1 MGAGRPWEE
10 ALQRLRDRIA
20 IVTGAGQ
27 GIGEAIARRFAAEGA
42 HVVVAEINE
51 AIGEATAAA
60 LRDETGTKAR
70 FVHCDVADARSVE
83 AMVAET
89 TGTLGVPDILVNNA
103 GIAVFGDPLEITD
116 ADWARCM
123 SVDLDGVWFC
133 CRAVLPGML
142 AKGGGSI
149 VNIASTHSFQI
160 IRSTFPYPVAKHGL
174 LGLTRSLALEYADR
188 GVIVNAISPG
198 YMDTPLNRRFF
209 AADPDPEARQKIEA
223 KQPVGRLGRPD
234 EVAAVATMLASDEAR
249 FIVGANI
256 VIDGGVTIRM
266 YE

>member
-1 MGAGRPWEE
+1 ME
-10 ALQRLRDRIA
+10 RLRDRIA

-27 GIGEAIARRFAAEGA
+27 GIGEAIARRFATEGA

-51 AIGEATAAA
+51 VVGGATAAA
-60 LRDETGTKAR
+60 LREATGTRAQ
-70 FVHCDVADARSVE
+70 FIHCDVADAKSVE

-89 TGTLGVPDILVNNA
+89 IATLGAPDILVNNA

-123 SVDLDGVWFC
+123 SIDLDGVWFC
-133 CRAVLPGML
+133 CRAVLPAML
-142 AKGGGSI
+142 AKGRGSI
-149 VNIASTHSFQI
+149 VNIASNHSFQI
-160 IRSTFPYPVAKHGL
+160 IRNTFPYPVAKHGL

-188 GVIVNAISPG
+188 GIIVNAISPG
-198 YMDTPLNRRFF
+198 YIDTPLNQKMF
-209 AADPDPEARQKIEA
+209 AENLDPDARSKVEA
-223 KQPVGRLGRPD
+223 KQPVGRLGHPD
-234 EVAAVATMLASDEAR
+234 EVAAVAAMLASDEAR

>member
-1 MGAGRPWEE
+1 ME
-10 ALQRLRDRIA
+10 RLRDKVA

-27 GIGEAIARRFAAEGA
+27 GIGEAIARRFANEGG
-42 HVVVAEINE
+42 HVIVAELDPE
-51 AIGEATAAA
+51 IGERTAET
-60 LRDETGTKAR
+60 LRKETGTKAHFIR
-70 FVHCDVADARSVE
+70 CDVADANSVN

-89 TGTLGVPDILVNNA
+89 SATLGAPDILVNNA
-103 GIAVFGDPLEITD
+103 GIAVFGDPLQITD

-123 SVDLDGVWFC
+123 SVDLDGAWYC
-133 CRAVLPGML
+133 CRAVLPLML
-142 AKGGGSI
+142 EKGRGAI

-160 IRSTFPYPVAKHGL
+160 IRTTFPYPVAKHGL
-174 LGLTRSLALEYADR
+174 LGLTRSLALEYAER
-188 GVIVNAISPG
+188 GVTVNAISPG
-198 YMDTPLNRRFF
+198 YIDTPLSRRGF
-209 AADPDPEARQKIEA
+209 AADPDPDARKKVEA

-234 EVAAVATMLASDEAR
+234 EIAAVAAMLASDEAR